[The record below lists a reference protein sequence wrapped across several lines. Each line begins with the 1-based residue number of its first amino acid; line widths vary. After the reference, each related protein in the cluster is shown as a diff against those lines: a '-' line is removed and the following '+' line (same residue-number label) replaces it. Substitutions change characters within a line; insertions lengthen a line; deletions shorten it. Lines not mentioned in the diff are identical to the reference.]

1 MESKL
6 LGSLDGRCSAFSP
19 SDILETGKR
28 TRAALFGI
36 DRKLNDSFDLSK
48 TFPRIAKPVFRKVA
62 PGNYWNLESFTG
74 ESLNSYSYSSVAS
87 RNLLLTDLS
96 GSFSCPGSASN
107 ISSNFWSLLGGD
119 GNSTLPSA
127 VRNPNK
133 AILTI
138 DGLTTEI
145 LVANDMACKLLCY
158 SSKELIGQKLSL
170 LVSKSNHVLEEA
182 LYEEH
187 PEVDGQVVTISGKVI
202 DIIGNGGVEIPV
214 SVWMKRMIGEDRQCC
229 VVVME
234 PVERVTASVTFTG
247 SGKIVSCDAAFAYLH
262 GYTAEDEVTGFS
274 ITDVIPSVK
283 IPLPRKEIPKNL
295 KIQRAAGRA
304 KDGTT
309 FPLSIKLSIKALVDQ
324 STEGRHQIQLPDL
337 SYPAEP
343 EEDDANQTIKGTE
356 VVFSGVVWVFTTISG
371 LITLLPDGAI
381 HSLNNNFALML
392 FGYEKAE
399 LLGKNITFLIPGFY
413 DYMDPIDDCFLPLPP
428 LDDGDEVE
436 VCRNGDASEGGC
448 HSYTVLSDNVEDDQP
463 GAGSINPLSSDIE
476 IPNILPVVSAT
487 MIKDP
492 SPLLAGDTDL
502 VQQEKTRCGTAQ
514 SIPIF
519 TGTSSRLDSDG
530 SLPSTMSSPKVTS
543 TPFSRPGS
551 DNTNELI
558 AQAEQLHPEGYNKNL
573 LLPLES
579 ASTRDLLMVPSIMS
593 TGTKQADGHL
603 SPLEEVNPEES
614 KERLVPKDSKET
626 LYSAGV
632 CGYCPISVASAV
644 VYHCCDRMGTLPGS
658 PTLNPFLTI
667 VGTPTC
673 LPRDETGCSNKD
685 DNFIFQNHSNVCDSP
700 GTPILDEVWP
710 GNGTCTYSVH
720 LETSEGKHNNG
731 DKIMHHNC
739 LHGKYNTV
747 GTTNEGILWQKDLC
761 SHAHNLSSDDH
772 KEKTSISN
780 GSQIGV
786 SPDRLNAQVK
796 LSARQRTQSDT
807 QTGNP
812 PEADVN
818 LMLCGL
824 KELELSSDSELVSMD
839 QSGAS
844 CATSELLRTPSP
856 YVIDSDLE
864 SEPEKSRSGSP
875 SAALEDPM
883 STGTSSCSGQSG
895 KLTSRCMGAS
905 EQFPD
910 HPVMAGVLP
919 EGTVYSQAHHYNSKM
934 MSASEIP
941 VWHSPCLEMI
951 ESKDELEGHATSTP
965 IAQRYLK
972 SEVSLRPN
980 CEINEGNYTGNC
992 YHRDG
997 SRLCIVF
1004 QVKCLHLQDGG
1015 KLYCVWVVRDHIQS
1029 RREAAL
1035 KTLLMS
1041 TLNST
1046 SMSAEHSISLGEV
1059 IMETARSN
1067 GLKCSEDLEAV
1078 KACEG
1083 EYSEYYSTLSPLGKG
1098 AFGFVWTASQKLSN
1112 KEVVV
1117 KFIRK
1122 DKIVEDCWVDDVDL
1136 GRVSQEIAILARL
1149 NHPNIIKV
1157 LDVFENLDFFQ
1168 LVMEK
1173 HGAGLDLF
1181 EFIDQQP
1188 DLDEPLASFIF
1199 RQIVAAVDYLC
1210 SKNILHRDIKDENV
1224 IIDEDFTV
1232 KLIDFGSAVTLEPGK
1247 VFHTFYGTIEYCSPE
1262 VLMGHPYSG
1271 PELEIWS
1278 LGVTLYTLVFAENP
1292 FSDVEET
1299 VAAVLKPPFQVSN
1312 GFMKL
1317 VSWMLQPDPHL
1328 RLTLEELMKN
1338 PWVTQPVN
1346 LALYTWEE
1354 IYSTKERPSRSCSA
1368 MAGEDRR
1375 GFIPSLKFADSENEV
1390 CEDRCADLVE
1400 DEHGCCE
1407 LYGND
1412 EEKTGPETLPSSAEL
1427 QSDLLE
1433 YLLSQV

>member
-1 MESKL
+1 MDSQL
-6 LGSLDGRCSAFSP
+6 LGSLDSRYRALSP
-19 SDILETGKR
+19 WDNLEKGKR
-28 TRAALFGI
+28 TRAALFGLEK
-36 DRKLNDSFDLSK
+36 KLNDSFDLSK
-48 TFPRIAKPVFRKVA
+48 TFPRTAKPALRKVA
-62 PGNYWNLESFTG
+62 PGTYWNLESFTG

-96 GSFSCPGSASN
+96 GSLSCPGSAPN
-107 ISSNFWSLLGGD
+107 ISSNIWNLLGGD
-119 GNSTLPSA
+119 GNSNLPAA

-170 LVSKSNHVLEEA
+170 LVSKSSHVLEEV

-187 PEVDGQVVTISGKVI
+187 PEADGQVVTISGKVI
-202 DIIGNGGVEIPV
+202 DIISNGGMEIPV
-214 SVWMKRMIGEDRQCC
+214 SVWMKRMTGEDRQCC

-234 PVERVTASVTFTG
+234 PVERLTAFVTFTR
-247 SGKIVSCDAAFAYLH
+247 SGRIVSCDASFAYLH
-262 GYTAEDEVTGFS
+262 GYTAADELTGFS
-274 ITDVIPSVK
+274 ITDVIPSIK
-283 IPLPRKEIPKNL
+283 IPSPHMKIPKNL
-295 KIQRAAGRA
+295 KNQHAAGRA

-309 FPLSIKLSIKALVDQ
+309 FPLSIKLSIKVLEDQ
-324 STEGRHQIQLPDL
+324 STESHNQFQPPDL
-337 SYPAEP
+337 ASLAES
-343 EEDDANQTIKGTE
+343 EEHDANQAITGTE

-392 FGYEKAE
+392 FGYENRE
-399 LLGKNITFLIPGFY
+399 LLDKNITFLIPGFY
-413 DYMDPIDDCFLPLPP
+413 DYMDPIDDGFLPLPL
-428 LDDGDEVE
+428 LDDDADEVE
-436 VCRNGDASEGGC
+436 VCRNSEASEGGC
-448 HSYTVLSDNVEDDQP
+448 HSYSMLSDNVEDDQH
-463 GAGSINPLSSDIE
+463 GAGNINPLGNDIE
-476 IPNILPVVSAT
+476 APNILPIVPAT
-487 MIKDP
+487 MRKDP
-492 SPLLAGDTDL
+492 SPLLAGDTAL
-502 VQQEKTRCGTAQ
+502 IQQEKTRYANGP
-514 SIPIF
+514 SVSIF
-519 TGTSSRLDSDG
+519 TGTSSRLLADS

-558 AQAEQLHPEGYNKNL
+558 AQAEQHYPLRQSSSSL
-573 LLPLES
+573 LLLES
-579 ASTRDLLMVPSIMS
+579 TGKQDLLMVPSTMS
-593 TGTKQADGHL
+593 PQTKQMESRPSQFD
-603 SPLEEVNPEES
+603 EVDLKES
-614 KERLVPKDSKET
+614 QERLIPKDCMET
-626 LYSAGV
+626 LCCNDVS
-632 CGYCPISVASAV
+632 GYCPISVASAA
-644 VYHCCDRMGTLPGS
+644 VYDGVGTLPDS
-658 PTLNPFLTI
+658 PILNPLLSTF
-667 VGTPTC
+667 GTPTC
-673 LPRDETGCSNKD
+673 LPGDKMSSLNGD
-685 DNFIFQNHSNVCDSP
+685 GNFIRQHCSNVCDSP
-700 GTPILDEVWP
+700 GTPTLDEVWP
-710 GNGTCTYSVH
+710 GNRICTHNTH
-720 LETSEGKHNNG
+720 LETSESKYDG
-731 DKIMHHNC
+731 DKVVSLKC
-739 LHGKYNTV
+739 LSGKYNAV
-747 GTTNEGILWQKDLC
+747 GTANKGTLWH
-761 SHAHNLSSDDH
+761 SHALTLLSDDR
-772 KEKTSISN
+772 KEQMSASN
-780 GSQIGV
+780 GKQTRDSLDG
-786 SPDRLNAQVK
+786 LNTQVK
-796 LSARQRTQSDT
+796 LSERQCTQSGT
-807 QTGNP
+807 EAENAA
-812 PEADVN
+812 EADVN
-818 LMLCGL
+818 QMLNGF
-824 KELELSSDSELVSMD
+824 KELDLSSDSELVSVD
-839 QSGAS
+839 QSGTS

-864 SEPEKSRSGSP
+864 SEPEKSRMDSP
-875 SAALEDPM
+875 AAGLEEPM
-883 STGTSSCSGQSG
+883 STGTSSCSDQSGG
-895 KLTSRCMGAS
+895 KLTSQCVAAS
-905 EQFPD
+905 EQFPL
-910 HPVMAGVLP
+910 HSVVAGDLP
-919 EGTVYSQAHHYNSKM
+919 EGSIYSQGDHHDGEALNSSDLPLWHTPCPE
-934 MSASEIP
+934 MSENKD
-941 VWHSPCLEMI
+941 VLEV
-951 ESKDELEGHATSTP
+951 HVTSTP
-965 IAQRYLK
+965 IAQKHLK
-972 SEVSLRPN
+972 SQVSSRPT

-1004 QVKCLHLQDGG
+1004 QVKCLDLRDGG

-1046 SMSAEHSISLGEV
+1046 SVSADHSISLGEA

-1067 GLKCSEDLEAV
+1067 GLKSSEDLEAV

-1098 AFGFVWTASQKLSN
+1098 AFGFVWTASQKLSK

-1173 HGAGLDLF
+1173 HGVGLDLF

-1199 RQIVAAVDYLC
+1199 RQIVAAVDYLH
-1210 SKNILHRDIKDENV
+1210 SKCILHRDIKDENV
-1224 IIDEDFTV
+1224 IIDEDFTI
-1232 KLIDFGSAVTLEPGK
+1232 KLIDFGSAVNLEPGK

-1262 VLMGHPYSG
+1262 VLMGNPYSG

-1299 VAAVLKPPFQVSN
+1299 VAAKLKPPFQVSDEFIN
-1312 GFMKL
+1312 L
-1317 VSWMLQPDPHL
+1317 VSRMLQPDPL
-1328 RLTLEELMKN
+1328 QRLSLEELLKN

-1354 IYSTKERPSRSCSA
+1354 VYSSKGRLSRSCSA
-1368 MAGEDRR
+1368 MAGENSRE
-1375 GFIPSLKFADSENEV
+1375 FIPLKFAGSGNEV
-1390 CEDRCADLVE
+1390 CANEDHCADHLQS
-1400 DEHGCCE
+1400 EHGYCE
-1407 LYGND
+1407 PHGSD
-1412 EEKTGPETLPSSAEL
+1412 EENMDHETLPLSAEL

-1433 YLLSQV
+1433 YLLSQD